1 MKKPVRD
8 ILADFTF
15 REWIDVLEFFTQT
28 QEGYQYCVKEAIGLF
43 SLEKKV
49 NNDIY
54 PILEYLKSRY
64 SISEFVSWKNNFGQE
79 QYFVEIRNG
88 SNGRFGNCTFDI
100 NEIKEILEYLNYGPE
115 KGIIDWANLY
125 LYSGDMADD
134 VYSWVITF
142 THV

>member
-1 MKKPVRD
+1 MF
-8 ILADFTF
+8 LN
-15 REWIDVLEFFTQT
+15 FFTQT

-100 NEIKEILEYLNYGPE
+100 NEIKEILEYLNYGPG

-142 THV
+142 THA